1 MLKRLGKRLLG
12 WVWPGQQSLHSLP
25 RADKRGALTHI
36 IILDGTMSSL
46 KPGCETNAGLTY
58 RLLSQ
63 VGAPLSLY
71 YEAGVQWTDWRST
84 LDVLMGRGINRQIRR
99 AYGYLAS
106 RYRPGDR
113 IILMG
118 YSRGA
123 FAVRSL
129 AGVIDSVGL
138 LRPEHATHRNVVQ
151 AYRHYQMTAGSPT
164 VLAFRRAHCHEAVQI
179 EMVGVWDTVKS
190 LGLRLPLLWRWSE
203 AQHSFHSHALG
214 KSVKHGFHAL
224 ALHETRDAFAPV
236 MWDSSD
242 DYTGVME
249 QVWFNGSHGDVGGQ
263 VGNFPAA
270 RPLSNI
276 PLVWMLERLS
286 ACEVPLPPD
295 WQEQFPCD
303 PDAPR
308 MGTWHGIGKLFL
320 IRSKRVVCADPSERL
335 HHTAEQDAQD
345 QPVARPA

>member
-1 MLKRLGKRLLG
+1 MLRQLGKRLLG
-12 WVWPGQQSLHSLP
+12 WVWPGQHGEHSLP
-25 RADKRGALTHI
+25 RGDTRGALTHI

-46 KPGCETNAGLTY
+46 APGHETNAGLTY
-58 RLLSQ
+58 RLLSE

-71 YEAGVQWTDWRST
+71 YESGVQWDDWRST

-106 RYRPGDR
+106 RYRTGDR

-129 AGVIDSVGL
+129 AGVIDAVGL
-138 LRPEHATHRNVVQ
+138 LRAEHATERNVVQ
-151 AYRHYQMTAGSPT
+151 AYRHYQVTRGSDASR
-164 VLAFRRAHCHEAVQI
+164 AFTRRYCHDDVGI

-190 LGLRLPLLWRWSE
+190 LGLRLPFLWKWSE
-203 AQHSFHSHALG
+203 AHHSFHDHALG
-214 KSVKHGFHAL
+214 QSVKHGFHAL

-242 DYTGVME
+242 AYRGVME
-249 QVWFNGSHGDVGGQ
+249 QVWFAGSHGDVGGQ
-263 VGNFPAA
+263 VGNFPRA

-276 PLVWMLERLS
+276 PLVWMLERLA
-286 ACEVPLPPD
+286 ACDVPLPAN
-295 WQEQFPCD
+295 WQNRFPRD

-308 MGTWHGIGKLFL
+308 MGTWHGLGKLFL
-320 IRSKRVVCADPSERL
+320 VRSKRVVGADPSERL
-335 HHTAEQDAQD
+335 HETVAEDNAPV
-345 QPVARPA
+345 PVARPA